1 MRRLLNKL
9 GTFAMGVETKAQE
22 FHLPLAQITQSH
34 FDCSVRYLTY
44 SGGHALLG
52 LEYDNT
58 APFSDGASCQ
68 LNLPSAIPSD
78 VQSPWCLTFL
88 SPAATLSQLQ
98 RLLDFCAEQHWHID
112 VIDTL
117 AHRHECTVIRFQFS
131 AELEFSPARFT
142 CLQLA
147 EAIGA
152 DLVLQEGISQ
162 RVPALAGFDMDSTL
176 IDAEVIDELAKI
188 TGIGDQVA
196 AITAAAMRGELDF
209 RDSFKKRMAL
219 LKGFS
224 EQRLAEIATQLP
236 LKDGAQNLLHCLRK
250 LGCKTVIL
258 SGGFTYF
265 ANFLQRERLA
275 VDLIYANELEFAEG
289 ALTGEVIEPIVD
301 GMRKRLLL
309 GETAKEMGVPLEKV
323 VAVGDG
329 ANDIPMLNL
338 GALGIAIH
346 PKPKVRREAPQ
357 AITLFGLDAAL
368 YLFGLNDQQIAELG
382 QPS

>member
-1 MRRLLNKL
+1 
-9 GTFAMGVETKAQE
+9 MGDQTKAQE
-22 FHLPLAQITQSH
+22 FHLPLAQITQSPLN
-34 FDCSVRYLTY
+34 CTVRYLNYTGDY
-44 SGGHALLG
+44 ARLG
-52 LEYDNT
+52 LECGDIEPFPDTTSCAFNPLSP
-58 APFSDGASCQ
+58 APQ
-68 LNLPSAIPSD
+68 P
-78 VQSPWCLTFL
+78 VRSPWCLTLL
-88 SPAATLSQLQ
+88 SPAASLSQLQ
-98 RLLDFCAEQHWHID
+98 CLIQFFAEQHWHVD
-112 VIDTL
+112 AVDTL
-117 AHRHECTVIRFQFS
+117 SDRHECTVIRFQFS
-131 AELEFSPARFT
+131 AELEFSPARFA

-147 EAIGA
+147 EEIGA
-152 DLVLQEGISQ
+152 DLVLQDGASQ

-188 TGIGDQVA
+188 SGIGDQVA
-196 AITAAAMRGELDF
+196 AITEAAMRGELDF

-224 EQRLAEIATQLP
+224 EQRLAEIAQQLP
-236 LKDGAQNLLHCLRK
+236 LKEGAQKLLHSLHR
-250 LGCKTVIL
+250 LGCRTVIL

-275 VDLIYANELEFAEG
+275 VDLIHANQLEFAEG

-301 GMRKRLLL
+301 GIRKRQLLE
-309 GETAKEMGVPLEKV
+309 ETAEEMELSLEQV

-346 PKPKVRREAPQ
+346 PKPKVRLEAPQ

-368 YLFGLNDQQIAELG
+368 YLFGLNDQQIAKLG
-382 QPS
+382 QP